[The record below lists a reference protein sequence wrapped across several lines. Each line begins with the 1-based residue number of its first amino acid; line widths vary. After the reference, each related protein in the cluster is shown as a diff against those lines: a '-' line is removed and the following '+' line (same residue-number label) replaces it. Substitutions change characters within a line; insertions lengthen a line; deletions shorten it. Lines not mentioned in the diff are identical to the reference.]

1 MAISFRNPF
10 ARITWKGA
18 KKKVQPLLES
28 VGAAGK
34 QVSQA
39 IESKIPGGYAGAA
52 RRVKSSSLI
61 DYTPLSMRGA
71 TVPSAKMA
79 IPAITKMMGRTNPLY
94 SPELNPLFRN
104 TNQLGEDVGYGMR
117 GALSLTPFQKEFGG
131 LTGRQ
136 DKFAPTT
143 QRQQT
148 AQRVGRGIAGSAMIP
163 GGLSRLPGI
172 AGFGGL
178 LGGGFQAGKNI
189 FQGKPVGEDVL
200 GGVKRGVSFGVQTAP
215 TQIISGAIVGQ
226 IANKIPALSFLTDKG
241 IQSTLP
247 KAGQGL
253 KQWLSSVGR
262 TGVKRLVKAVLVE
275 TPVEA
280 LTYGITNKQ
289 EQETLLKSIERE
301 AIENL
306 IFNVGMAG
314 AMTGGDALTPVIKKS
329 IADAVQSYKKMT
341 PEQRQGGFAR
351 LPGEPKVAEPLD
363 EVVGEDILSQARKE
377 VGKYEPSK
385 KGIKQTLG
393 QFYTDWVNKYQ
404 PIEDVPAKIE
414 KETGTKIIPELSPK
428 YTIKQLLGSGGTAGL
443 RHKQKLQPILEAV
456 DKIGISTEDFD
467 VFLKAK
473 RDLGFEEVGRVIRGS
488 DPDTARRV
496 VNALG
501 EKHSLDQLETVAN
514 QFYQYQDEGLK
525 ALQDAGFIDQGGY
538 NAIKAGNKNYVPF
551 ERIMDEV
558 DDYLGMPT
566 SKAQQA
572 GQPIKRI
579 KGSERQIISPTESII
594 ANTYKIE
601 AAVAKNRVAKSLV
614 DLRKVAPQYD
624 DLFKKVKPKMAPV
637 ATVDGET
644 IIRPVSRQLKQSEIF
659 VWENGKRNIYE
670 VGDSI
675 ARSVKGL
682 NEESMGTLV
691 KILSAPARLLRQG
704 ATGRNIDFMIPNV
717 FRDQLDAAVSS
728 KYGYKPFLDYFR
740 GLGNLINYKKTGSD
754 ELVEEYL
761 RSGGSIFFENMSG
774 RKAIREQIAE
784 ATTKPR
790 LIKKIGKWA
799 ISGIE
804 AIGEVSETPTRLGL
818 FKRGLEKTSNPLLA
832 AYESREGTLDFA
844 RMGAKMKTAN
854 AIIPFLNVGVQGF
867 DKLIRNIKGRPGKM
881 ALNMAI
887 YGGLPA
893 TLTAIYNNLFHPKE
907 LTAIPNWEKENNF
920 IVVTGTDKDG
930 KPKYIKMPKGNIIPY
945 ISNPIENFIAW
956 AAGNDQQG
964 FTQMALSLFSEAMP
978 VLKGGETPKE
988 ILSRTTGGL
997 LPQAVKPPV
1006 EELANYSF
1014 FKGREIVPHYLGA
1027 KPPKLQAF
1035 EYTPETYKKIGEI
1048 TDISPLRVKNF
1059 LEGYLAGYVKVPT
1072 NIIEVIK
1079 DISEGEKPDVNQ
1091 IPILRRFIGQSYSEP
1106 GDKLLGEAR
1115 GKASELRKA
1124 REEILNEAII
1134 NGDNK
1139 KAKELAD
1146 KHGIKLTDKEVKTR
1160 AKAEALR
1167 LIGEGKEK
1175 EAKVIY
1181 DRYNLNITKEE
1192 AQEGKNLYQE
1202 IYKTLPKSAR
1212 EEFIKWYEEKKEFPG
1227 LPMGR

>member
-18 KKKVQPLLES
+18 KKKAQPLLES
-28 VGAAGK
+28 IGAAGK

-39 IESKIPGGYAGAA
+39 IESKIPGGYEAGLQ
-52 RRVKSSSLI
+52 RVKQAGLLH
-61 DYTPLSMRGA
+61 YTPLSMRSA
-71 TVPSAKMA
+71 AVPSAR
-79 IPAITKMMGRTNPLY
+79 AITPLIGRQ
-94 SPELNPLFRN
+94 RA
-104 TNQLGEDVGYGMR
+104 EDVGYGLR
-117 GALSLTPFQKEFGG
+117 GALGITPFRTLK
-131 LTGRQ
+131 
-136 DKFAPTT
+136 DKYEPTT
-143 QRQQT
+143 ERQVT
-148 AQRVGRGIAGSAMIP
+148 AQRIGRGIAGSAMIP
-163 GGLSRLPGI
+163 GGLAKLPAI

-189 FQGKPVGEDVL
+189 FQRKPVGEDVL

-226 IANKIPALSFLTDKG
+226 LASKIPMLNALTNKG

-247 KAGQGL
+247 RAGQGL
-253 KQWLSSVGR
+253 KQWFSSVGR
-262 TGVKRLVKAVLVE
+262 TGVKRLIKAVIVE

-280 LTYGITNKQ
+280 LTYGITNRQ
-289 EQETLLKSIERE
+289 EQETLLQSIERE

-314 AMTGGDALTPVIKKS
+314 AMTGGDALTPMIKKS
-329 IADAVQSYKKMT
+329 ITDAVQSYKKMT

-363 EVVGEDILSQARKE
+363 EVAGEDILSQARKE

-473 RDLGFEEVGRVIRGS
+473 RDLGFEEVGRVIKGS
-488 DPDTARRV
+488 DPDTARKV

-501 EKHSLDQLETVAN
+501 EKHNLDQLETVAN

-558 DDYLGMPT
+558 DDYLGTPT

-601 AAVAKNRVAKSLV
+601 AAVSKNRVAKSLV
-614 DLRKVAPQYD
+614 NLRNVAPEYS
-624 DLFKKVKPKMAPV
+624 DLFKKVSKSSNS
-637 ATVDGET
+637 T
-644 IIRPVSRQLKQSEIF
+644 IS
-659 VWENGKRNIYE
+659 VWEDGKKAFYE
-670 VGDSI
+670 VGGEI
-675 ARSVKGL
+675 AGAVKGL
-682 NEESMGTLV
+682 NEESMGTLT

-704 ATGRNIDFMIPNV
+704 ATGRNIDFMVPNV
-717 FRDQLDAAVSS
+717 FKDQLDAAVSS
-728 KYGYKPFLDYFR
+728 KYGYKPLLDYFR
-740 GLGNLINYKKTGSD
+740 GLGHLINYKRTGSD

-784 ATTKPR
+784 ATTKPSV
-790 LIKKIGKWA
+790 IKKLKNWA
-799 ISGIE
+799 VGGIE
-804 AIGEVSETPTRLGL
+804 AFGEVSEVPTRIGL
-818 FKRGLEKTSNPLLA
+818 FKRGMEKTSNPLLS
-832 AYESREGTLDFA
+832 AYEAREGTLDFA

-867 DKLIRNIKGRPGKM
+867 DKLIRNIKERPGKM

-907 LTAIPNWEKENNF
+907 LSAIPNWEKENNF
-920 IVVTGTDKDG
+920 IVITGTDKDG
-930 KPKYIKMPKGNIIPY
+930 KPKYIKLPKGNIIPY

-988 ILSRTTGGL
+988 ILSRTAGGL
-997 LPQAVKPPV
+997 LPQAVKPPI

-1014 FKGREIVPHYLGA
+1014 FKGREIVPHYLGT

-1048 TDISPLRVKNF
+1048 TDTSPLRVKNF

-1079 DISEGEKPDVNQ
+1079 DISEGEEPDVNQ
-1091 IPILRRFIGQSYSEP
+1091 IPILRRFIGQSYSKP

-1124 REEILNEAII
+1124 REEILDEAII
-1134 NGDNK
+1134 NGNNK

-1146 KHGIKLTDKEVKTR
+1146 KHGIKLTDKEIKTR
-1160 AKAEALR
+1160 AKAETLR

-1181 DRYNLNITKEE
+1181 DRYNLNITEKE

-1212 EEFIKWYEEKKEFPG
+1212 EEFVRWYEEKQEFPG
-1227 LPMGR
+1227 LPMGE